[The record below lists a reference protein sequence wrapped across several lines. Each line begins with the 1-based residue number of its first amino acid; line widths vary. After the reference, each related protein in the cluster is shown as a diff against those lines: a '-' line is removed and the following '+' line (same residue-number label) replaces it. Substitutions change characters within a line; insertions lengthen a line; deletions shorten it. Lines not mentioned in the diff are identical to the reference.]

1 MNHFQPKEGTLH
13 CEEVPL
19 AKIAETYGTPTYV
32 YSRATLT
39 RHYRVFDEALS
50 DFDHQ
55 VCFSVKAN
63 SNIAILRLLRSLGA
77 GADIVS
83 GGELVRALRAG
94 IDPKKIVFS
103 GVGKTAEEMRQAL
116 DANILVFNVESMA
129 ELALLNQV
137 AAEAGTQAPVSLRI
151 NPNVDA
157 KTHPYIST
165 GLQKNKFGIPWEIA
179 TWSYQRAAAMENIE
193 VLGVDCHIG
202 SQLLDIEPFVDAA
215 GKLVD
220 LVESLIEAG
229 IPIRYVDVGGGL
241 GIPYSE
247 PGESEAPSPASYGEA
262 LAAAL
267 SPLKKHQI
275 KLICEPGRVIAGNA
289 GVLLTKVLY
298 CKESEIKKFV
308 ITDAAFNDLMR
319 PALYGAYHPISA
331 IEEVPGRETIITDVV
346 GPICETGDF
355 FARDREM
362 PAVESGEY
370 LAIGSAGAYGFSMA
384 SNYNSRPRAC
394 EVLVDGDQHA
404 MIRKRETVDQL
415 LENESIPQFLE

>member
-1 MNHFQPKEGTLH
+1 MNHFQPKDGTLH
-13 CEEVPL
+13 CEDVSL
-19 AKIAETYGTPTYV
+19 VQIAEQYGTPAYV
-32 YSRATLT
+32 YSRATLS

-50 DFDHQ
+50 AFDHQ
-55 VCFSVKAN
+55 ICFSVKAN
-63 SNIAILRLLRSLGA
+63 SNIAILKLLGSLGA

-83 GGELVRALRAG
+83 GGELVRARRAG

-103 GVGKTAEEMRQAL
+103 GVGKTAAEMRQAL
-116 DANILVFNVESMA
+116 DEKILVFNVESLA
-129 ELALLNQV
+129 ELELLNEV
-137 AAEAGTQAPVSLRI
+137 AAEAHAKAPVSLRI

-165 GLQKNKFGIPWEIA
+165 GLQKNKFGIPWETA
-179 TWSYQRAAAMENIE
+179 KQSYQRAQELPNIQ
-193 VLGVDCHIG
+193 VVGVDCHIG
-202 SQLLDIEPFVDAA
+202 SQLRELAPFVDAA
-215 GKLVD
+215 HKLVG
-220 LVESLIEAG
+220 LVESLIADG
-229 IPIRYVDVGGGL
+229 INIQHIDVGGGL

-247 PGESEAPSPASYGEA
+247 PGESDTPSPADYGLA
-262 LAAAL
+262 LVEAL
-267 SPLKKHQI
+267 SPLAQHKI

-319 PALYGAYHPISA
+319 PALYGAYHPITPVT
-331 IEEVPGRETIITDVV
+331 EVTGRETIVTDIV

-362 PAVESGEY
+362 PAVVRGEY
-370 LAIGSAGAYGFSMA
+370 LSVGSAGAYGFSMA

-394 EVLVDGDQHA
+394 EVLVHGDQHA
-404 MIRKRETVDQL
+404 LIRKRETIDQL
-415 LENESIPQFLE
+415 LENESIPEFLE